1 MVRKTV
7 TIRDDLFK
15 KLESDNIISEYSS
28 FSELVSNAL
37 QLLIEKKKKEQYKLA
52 MLEAA
57 KDEMYIQDM
66 KDIEDD
72 FKYADFESAK

>member
-7 TIRDDLFK
+7 TIRDDLFL
-15 KLESDNIISEYSS
+15 KLKSDNIISEYSS

-66 KDIEDD
+66 KEIEDD
-72 FKYADFESAK
+72 FKYADFESIE

>member
-7 TIRDDLFK
+7 TIRDDLFL
-15 KLESDNIISEYSS
+15 KLKSDNIISEYSS

-66 KDIEDD
+66 KEIEDD
-72 FKYADFESAK
+72 FKYADFESIK